1 MRLPTA
7 LVIEPPGGGGGG
19 RGGPG
24 RGPGGLGVDPGAP
37 AGDPL
42 PDPASYAAVVVM
54 GGPMGAYDDEAHPW
68 LPGVRDLLRAAVAR
82 QVPTLGICLG
92 GQLLAGALGG
102 TVRVG
107 DEGPE
112 IGPGLV
118 AKRDVAVHDRLF
130 GPVPFTPDVLHW
142 HWDVV
147 TELPVGATLLAS
159 GTRYPHQAFRIGE
172 LAWGTQFHV
181 ETTPEQVLRWAAEDV
196 GPLAE
201 AGWDLPAAMERWD
214 LDTLHADL
222 EEVWQPVAA
231 RFAEVVRE
239 REYAGR

>member
-7 LVIEPPGGGGGG
+7 LVIEPAESTGAG
-19 RGGPG
+19 RLGQWL
-24 RGPGGLGVDPGAP
+24 RDAGLLLDSRAP
-37 AGDPL
+37 VAGPL

-68 LPGVRDLLRAAVAR
+68 LPGARDLLRAAVAQ

-102 TVRVG
+102 TVRTG

-112 IGPGLV
+112 IGPALV
-118 AKRDVAVHDRLF
+118 AKRDVAVKDRLF

-172 LAWGTQFHV
+172 LAWGTQFHI
-181 ETTPEQVLRWAAEDV
+181 ETTPEQVLRWAAEDA
-196 GPLAE
+196 GPLAD

-214 LDTLHADL
+214 LETLHADL

-231 RFAEVVRE
+231 RFAEVARE